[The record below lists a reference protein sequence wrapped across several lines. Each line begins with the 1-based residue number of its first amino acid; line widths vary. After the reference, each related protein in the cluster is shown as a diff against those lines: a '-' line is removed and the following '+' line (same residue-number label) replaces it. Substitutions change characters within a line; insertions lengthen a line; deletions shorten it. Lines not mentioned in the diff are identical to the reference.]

1 MYINF
6 IQLLKMKFVD
16 KWTELEN
23 SILSKITRIKKRQ
36 QSHFLSIM

>member
-23 SILSKITRIKKRQ
+23 SIPSKITRIQKRQ